1 MQNEADAYR
10 KVRLRVED
18 VQGKNCLT
26 NFWVSSCA
34 VFSKLPIYRRDAPV
48 NMSDRCI
55 LMDWDMKYLCF
66 AHECLLSVGYGLHHR
81 QVEVAGAQVAD
92 AH

>member
-26 NFWVSSCA
+26 NFWVCSHSTFSC
-34 VFSKLPIYRRDAPV
+34 VPLYNWECPV
-48 NMSDRCI
+48 NMSSLLHPHGPGHAI
-55 LMDWDMKYLCF
+55 QSAL
-66 AHECLLSVGYGLHHR
+66 ECLLCVGYGLHHR
-81 QVEVAGAQVAD
+81 QAEVAGAQVAD